1 MAKLAANI
9 IIESRKHLDNNGK
22 VYSVISVLLHL
33 ILIISI
39 AFSGLYIVKKK
50 AMEPKVLRVS
60 IATLQTANN
69 QGLKK
74 RKVTNT
80 ITQNTQ
86 TKKPKTVKKKKNAT
100 KKTKPKQKTKTK
112 TNKKAVGLNTKKP
125 KKKKKRILKEESAIP
140 EQSKGNNKTNS
151 YKTSSNEKVGF
162 SQEASASFDLGSVNF
177 EYSYY
182 LAILKE
188 KISSNWVRNY
198 IGEGKVKI
206 YFQIFKDGEIKNAVI
221 EESSGNPG
229 LDKLALRAVLN
240 SSPLPPLPEGYS
252 GDRLGIHL
260 WFNYEE

>member
-9 IIESRKHLDNNGK
+9 IIESRKHLDKGGK
-22 VYSVISVLLHL
+22 IYSVMSVLLHL

-39 AFSGLYIVKKK
+39 AFSGLYIARKK

-60 IATLQTANN
+60 IATLQTSNN

-74 RKVTNT
+74 RKTTST

-86 TKKPKTVKKKKNAT
+86 TKKQASVKKKKNIT
-100 KKTKPKQKTKTK
+100 KKIKPKTKAK

-125 KKKKKRILKEESAIP
+125 KKKKKRVLKEESAMP
-140 EQSKGNNKTNS
+140 EQSKGNNKTNL
-151 YKTSSNEKVGF
+151 YKKSSNEKVGF
-162 SQEASASFDLGSVNF
+162 SKEASASFDLGSVNF

-240 SSPLPPLPEGYS
+240 SSPLPPLPETYT